1 MVDPLSHL
9 RRTPLHRTLA
19 AKSAEWRDLADC
31 AIADRIASGADPR
44 RLAIADLS
52 PLPRLGIKGR
62 ETIAALRKRGVALE
76 PTPNR
81 AFPQPDGGLA
91 LVLSPGEVLLLS
103 NLKGDGHRLAEL
115 EKSFTLDIGERAY
128 PVPRRD
134 SHAWFAVTG
143 RDAPAMLAKL
153 CAVDLRA
160 EKFLEFAVAQTSVA
174 KLTAIVV
181 RSDIQSALALHLLA
195 DSASAIYFSSCL
207 IDAAREFGG
216 ELIGLSQLPDW
227 DGA

>member
-1 MVDPLSHL
+1 MADPVSHL
-9 RRTPLHRTLA
+9 RRTPLRRTLE
-19 AKSAEWRDLADC
+19 AKSAEWRDLADA
-31 AIADRIASGADPR
+31 AIADRIASGANPR

-52 PLPRLGIKGR
+52 PFPRLGIKGR
-62 ETIAALRKRGVALE
+62 ETIAALAKRGVALE

-103 NLKGDGHRLAEL
+103 NLEGEGHRLAEL
-115 EKSFTLDIGERAY
+115 EKSLTLDTGERAY

-143 RDAPAMLAKL
+143 KDAPAMMAKL
-153 CAVDLRA
+153 CGVDLRL
-160 EKFLEFAVAQTSVA
+160 EKFPEFAIAQTSVA
-174 KLTAIVV
+174 KLTTIVV
-181 RSDIQSALALHLLA
+181 RSEIQSAPAFHLLA
-195 DSASAIYFSSCL
+195 DSASAIYFSACL

-216 ELIGLSQLPDW
+216 EFIGLSQLSFQ

>member
-1 MVDPLSHL
+1 MSGPLSHL
-9 RRTPLHRTLA
+9 RRTPLRRALE
-19 AKSAEWRDLADC
+19 AKGARWRDLADV
-31 AIADRIASGADPR
+31 AVADRMASSADPR
-44 RLAIADLS
+44 LLALADLS

-62 ETIAALRKRGVALE
+62 ETIAALAKRGVALE

-81 AFPQPDGGLA
+81 AFPLPEGGLA
-91 LVLSPGEVLLLS
+91 LVLSPGEVVLLS
-103 NLKGDGHRLAEL
+103 NLRGDGDKLAEL
-115 EKSFTLDIGERAY
+115 EKSFTLDTGERAY

-143 RDAPAMLAKL
+143 TAAPAMLAKL

-160 EKFLEFAVAQTSVA
+160 EKFPEFAVAQTSVA
-174 KLTAIVV
+174 KLTTIVV
-181 RSDIQSALALHLLA
+181 RADIQSALAFHLLA

-216 ELIGLSQLPDW
+216 EFIGLSQLPIQES
-227 DGA
+227 A